1 MEFNGILFRIVEF
14 YPYIKKI
21 IYEDSMRFI
30 DTPEGSLLSID
41 NLTKRFFNF
50 VALESAS
57 FNVHPGR
64 CVALLG
70 ENGAGKSTLIKT
82 LAGINKKTS
91 GEIIFKN
98 ESIEDATDLN
108 RSNKS
113 PIAFIHQ
120 DLGLVEWMTVTEN
133 IGLTL
138 GFPKKWGIINWK
150 AAEQKAEEVLNLV
163 GLDAKASERIF
174 NLSAAEKALLTIARA
189 LIADAEVLILDE
201 PTASLVAS
209 DVGRMF
215 DVLKGLKARGVGMIY
230 VSHRLDE
237 IHDICDDVVVLRDG
251 KMVGSG
257 LVKDYSLDD
266 LVTLIV
272 GMKKEMSYR
281 TPLKPTSP
289 VVLSIKHLQIGDL
302 DPFNM
307 SLRKGELVSLVGLR
321 NAGQEAIGQSLFGRL
336 NIKSGEVM
344 INGKKADIS
353 SPAKSIASGIAMVA
367 ADRVKESICGAMSA
381 LENLN
386 LNPSNLGKGE
396 LSSLSKAEE
405 EASTFQAIR
414 EYSVRPRDPNISIS
428 SMSGGNQQKI
438 ILARWFN
445 MNKPIMILDNPT
457 AGVDIGARSEIYK
470 IMQRAIE
477 DGLSVI
483 VISSD
488 FEEVVNISNRA
499 LVFNRGRVVKELME
513 EDVTLSNLLKYAS
526 GSKVEEVQHVNIEY

>member
-1 MEFNGILFRIVEF
+1 MEFH
-14 YPYIKKI
+14 PYIKNE
-21 IYEDSMRFI
+21 IYEDSMRFV
-30 DTPEGSLLSID
+30 DTSEGSLLSIH

-57 FNVHPGR
+57 FNVHKGR

-108 RSNKS
+108 RSGKS

-120 DLGLVEWMTVTEN
+120 DLGLIEWMTVTEN

-138 GFPKKWGIINWK
+138 GFPKKWGLINWK
-150 AAEQKAEEVLNLV
+150 EAEKKATEVLNLV

-189 LIADAEVLILDE
+189 LIANAEVLILDE

-215 DVLKGLKARGVGMIY
+215 DVLKRLKEQGVGMIY

-257 LVKDYSLDD
+257 LVKDYSIDD

-281 TPLKPTSP
+281 TPLSVEKE
-289 VVLSIKHLQIGDL
+289 VVLDIKGLQVGDL
-302 DPFNM
+302 EPFSM
-307 SLRKGELVSLVGLR
+307 SLQKGELISLVGLR

-336 NIKSGEVM
+336 NIKSGEVF
-344 INGKKADIS
+344 IKGKKADIS

-367 ADRVKESICGAMSA
+367 ADRVKESICGSMSA

-386 LNPSNLGKGE
+386 LNPKNLGKGD
-396 LSSLSKAEE
+396 LSFLAKKKEQ
-405 EASTFQAIR
+405 TTTLQAMQQ
-414 EYSVRPRDPNISIS
+414 YAVRPMDPEISIS
-428 SMSGGNQQKI
+428 SMSGGNQQKV

-470 IMQRAIE
+470 IMQKAIKN
-477 DGLSVI
+477 GLTVI

-499 LVFNRGRVVKELME
+499 LVFNRGRVVKELIQ

-526 GSKVEEVQHVNIEY
+526 GSKVEEVKHVNV

>member
-1 MEFNGILFRIVEF
+1 
-14 YPYIKKI
+14 
-21 IYEDSMRFI
+21 MRFVE
-30 DTPEGSLLSID
+30 TPEGSLLSIN

-91 GEIIFKN
+91 GDIFFKDK
-98 ESIEDATDLN
+98 SIEDATVLN
-108 RSNKS
+108 RSGKS

-120 DLGLVEWMTVTEN
+120 DLGLIEWMTVTEN

-138 GFPKKWGIINWK
+138 GFPKKWGLINWK
-150 AAEQKAEEVLNLV
+150 EAEKKATEVLNLV
-163 GLDAKASERIF
+163 GLDAKASERVF

-215 DVLKGLKARGVGMIY
+215 DVLKRLKSQGVGMIY

-281 TPLKPTSP
+281 TPLNSSADI
-289 VVLSIKHLQIGDL
+289 VLDIKNLQVGDL

-307 SLRKGELVSLVGLR
+307 TLRKGELISLVGLR

-336 NIKSGEVM
+336 NIHSGSVV
-344 INGKKADIS
+344 INGQPANIS
-353 SPAKSIASGIAMVA
+353 SPANSIASGIAMVA
-367 ADRVKESICGAMSA
+367 ADRVKESICGSMSA

-386 LNPSNLGKGE
+386 LNPKNLGKND
-396 LSSLSKAEE
+396 LSFLSKEKE
-405 EASTFQAIR
+405 QSSTLQAML
-414 EYSVRPRDPNISIS
+414 EYTVRPRDPDIAINA
-428 SMSGGNQQKI
+428 MSGGNQQKI

-445 MNKPIMILDNPT
+445 MNKPVMILDNPT

-470 IMQRAIE
+470 IMQKAINN
-477 DGLSVI
+477 GLAVI

-499 LVFNRGRVVKELME
+499 LVFNRGRVVKELIK

-526 GSKVEEVQHVNIEY
+526 GSKVEEVQHVNI